1 MSRWL
6 PRPLRPALQALLA
19 WALVLERALA
29 ACGQPLGMAGHALL
43 AGLVGLWLAWPAA
56 GPARAQR
63 LLAQAL
69 PGAAALA
76 LLAVGWRTL
85 QAGLLAPVLSPAWAA
100 TLPWLL
106 LALVLALDPAALARV
121 ARLVALELLKLA
133 TARLVRVGL
142 LASLALTALVGLLH
156 DPLPGETPWTVAT
169 RMLGAGF
176 TVAQVFLLVL
186 GAVTFAG
193 EASQGTLKMLLPH
206 AYRRSDWVLA
216 KAAALALCAL
226 AFALGVVLVAL
237 GTARLSGPLGDVLLT
252 SEGFG
257 GEPLVT
263 VHATAGTMAA
273 HLADTALA
281 ETLAL
286 ATSACLGL
294 LVSCLVLQVVG
305 ALCTAFLAFAALKL
319 ADLLLGLPPDLLRL
333 LFPWPAGRLRE
344 VVGKLGRGL
353 SEAGSRRWPRTR
365 CCWPWP
371 PAHCACCWPAAR
383 WGAATCRCERA
394 RPGG

>member
-1 MSRWL
+1 MSGWL
-6 PRPLRPALQALLA
+6 PRPLRPHAQALLA
-19 WALVLERALA
+19 WALVLERVQAALGHPQGLA
-29 ACGQPLGMAGHALL
+29 GQALL
-43 AGLVGLWLAWPAA
+43 AGLAGLWLGWP
-56 GPARAQR
+56 GPGATGVLRR
-63 LLAQAL
+63 LAQAL
-69 PGAAALA
+69 PHALLLALAASGWQALLQQVLAPALPAGVAAA
-76 LLAVGWRTL
+76 
-85 QAGLLAPVLSPAWAA
+85 
-100 TLPWLL
+100 LPWLL
-106 LALVLALDPAALARV
+106 LAAVLALDPAAVARV

-133 TARLVRVGL
+133 TARLVRLGL
-142 LASLALTALVGLLH
+142 VASLALTALVGLLH
-156 DPLPGETPWTVAT
+156 DPLPGETAWTVAT

-226 AFALGVVLVAL
+226 AFAVGVLLVAL
-237 GTARLSGPLGDVLLT
+237 GVALLSGPLGDVLLT

-263 VHATAGTMAA
+263 VHATAGTMAS
-273 HLADTALA
+273 HLLDTALA

-305 ALCTAFLAFAALKL
+305 ALCTAFLFFAALKL
-319 ADLLLGLPPDLLRL
+319 ADLLLGLSPELLRL

-353 SEAGSRRWPRTR
+353 SEGWEPALASHALLLALVTSALCLLLACRSLGRRDLQV
-365 CCWPWP
+365 
-371 PAHCACCWPAAR
+371 
-383 WGAATCRCERA
+383 
-394 RPGG
+394 

>member
-6 PRPLRPALQALLA
+6 PLPLRPHVQALLA
-19 WALVLERALA
+19 WALVLERVHAT
-29 ACGQPLGMAGHALL
+29 CGQPQGLGVHALL
-43 AGLVGLWLAWPAA
+43 AGLVGLWLAWPAP

-63 LLAQAL
+63 VLQQAL
-69 PGAAALA
+69 PGAATLA
-76 LLAVGWRTL
+76 LLATGWR
-85 QAGLLAPVLSPAWAA
+85 ALLEVLLESVLAPAWAGA
-100 TLPWLL
+100 LPWLL
-106 LALVLALDPAALARV
+106 LAGVLALDPAAVARV

-133 TARLVRVGL
+133 TARLVRLGL
-142 LASLALTALVGLLH
+142 VASLALTALVGLLH

-237 GTARLSGPLGDVLLT
+237 GTARLQGPLGDVLLT

-263 VHATAGTMAA
+263 VHATAGTMASY
-273 HLADTALA
+273 LLDTALA

-353 SEAGSRRWPRTR
+353 SEGWEPALASHAVLLAGATSALCLLLACRALGRRDLQV
-365 CCWPWP
+365 
-371 PAHCACCWPAAR
+371 
-383 WGAATCRCERA
+383 
-394 RPGG
+394 